1 MKRNVHNL
9 IWDCIVFL
17 PCLTGLVF
25 VNEEVKKL
33 YLVTCLV
40 TFVQMEVFFLFLNV
54 QHCVKKDVG
63 AMLWLILCHYV
74 FPMTAV
80 ISGNRLFLWLVLMVY
95 ILSQIFRDRMHFD
108 GT

>member
-40 TFVQMEVFFLFLNV
+40 TFVQM
-54 QHCVKKDVG
+54 D
-63 AMLWLILCHYV
+63 
-74 FPMTAV
+74 
-80 ISGNRLFLWLVLMVY
+80 
-95 ILSQIFRDRMHFD
+95 
-108 GT
+108 

>member
-9 IWDCIVFL
+9 IWDCILFL

-33 YLVTCLV
+33 YLITCLV

-54 QHCVKKDVG
+54 QHGISCFV
-63 AMLWLILCHYV
+63 LFFYCH
-74 FPMTAV
+74 
-80 ISGNRLFLWLVLMVY
+80 
-95 ILSQIFRDRMHFD
+95 IF
-108 GT
+108 